1 MNIRVHHQKNASK
14 FLEVY
19 ILLRLQRMLD
29 EKWNDVLQQ
38 VLLAPH
44 SIGHSVAVI
53 LADHAASE
61 KRLKSME
68 NLHIALVL
76 YDGEFRKNLKFSCHF
91 LVGVNSHVET
101 TFTVHEA
108 RNPLSIKLHRRHPNV
123 KSLRVPVTDRSSL
136 RIVPMSIGFLLP
148 EIQASTKWFWR
159 SFPHMV
165 RFY

>member
-14 FLEVY
+14 LFEIH
-19 ILLRLQRMLD
+19 ILLRLQRMLN

-53 LADHAASE
+53 LTYHAASE
-61 KRLKSME
+61 ISLKSME

-76 YDGEFRKNLKFSCHF
+76 YDGEFRQNLKFCCHF
-91 LVGVNSHVET
+91 LVGIDSHVET
-101 TFTVHEA
+101 AFTVHEA

-136 RIVPMSIGFLLP
+136 RIVPMSVGFLLP
-148 EIQASTKWFWR
+148 EIQTSTKRFWR